1 MPISTQLSAVS
12 NQRSA
17 ISGQQSAVSNQQLEN
32 DCRKWYVMSAFRQ
45 EKKAECALQE
55 RGVLCYVP
63 KRYVIKTLNGRKL
76 RTLQPA
82 IANLIFVYASW
93 NEMIELKQ
101 TLDYLQF
108 QTQVIQKKRH
118 VIVVPDDEMEQFIR
132 VTELAQEDIC
142 YYRPEELDT
151 AKGQLVRV
159 IGGNF
164 NGVEGKL
171 MKITGKRQKRVVL
184 QLEGVLAVAIT
195 IENPEYLEVIK
206 S

>member
-1 MPISTQLSAVS
+1 MSISK
-12 NQRSA
+12 QRSA
-17 ISGQQSAVSNQQLEN
+17 VSGQQSVVSNQQLEN
-32 DCRKWYVMSAFRQ
+32 DCRKWYVMSAYRQ
-45 EKKAECALQE
+45 EKKAESALSE
-55 RGVLCYVP
+55 RSVRCYVP

-101 TLDYLQF
+101 TLNYLQF

-118 VIVVPDDEMEQFIR
+118 VMVVPDDEMEQFIR
-132 VTELAQEDIC
+132 VTEIAQEDIS
-142 YYRPEELDT
+142 YYRAEELDT

>member
-1 MPISTQLSAVS
+1 MPIFSD
-12 NQRSA
+12 
-17 ISGQQSAVSNQQLEN
+17 QQSVVYNQQLDN
-32 DCRKWYVMSAFRQ
+32 DCQKWYVMSAYRQ
-45 EKKAECALQE
+45 EKKAEMSLIE
-55 RGVLCYVP
+55 RGIRCFVP
-63 KRYVIKTLNGRKL
+63 KRYVIKTLKGRKI

-82 IANLIFVYASW
+82 VSNLVFVHASW
-93 NEMIELKQ
+93 NEIIELKRS
-101 TLDYLQF
+101 LDYLQF
-108 QTQVIQKKRH
+108 QTQVIQNKRR
-118 VIVVPDDEMEQFIR
+118 VIVVPDAEMEQFIL
-132 VTELAQEDIC
+132 VAEQIEADVC
-142 YYRPEELDT
+142 YYRLEELDT

-195 IENPEYLEVIK
+195 IENPEYLKVIK